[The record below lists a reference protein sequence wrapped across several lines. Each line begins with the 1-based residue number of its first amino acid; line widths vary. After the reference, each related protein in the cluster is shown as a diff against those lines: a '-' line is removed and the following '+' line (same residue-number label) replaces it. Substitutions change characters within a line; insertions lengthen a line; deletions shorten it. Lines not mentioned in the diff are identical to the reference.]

1 MPAMV
6 GTVALEIPDAM
17 ARGEPVPVMARVSN
31 TCTMPT
37 TVPSSPISG
46 QRAISTLMTGIPLST
61 AMETRDTSSRRIC
74 LADQER

>member
-6 GTVALEIPDAM
+6 GMVALEIPDAI
-17 ARGEPVPVMARVSN
+17 ALGEPVPVMARVSN

-37 TVPSSPISG
+37 TVPSSPIRG
-46 QRAISTLMTGIPLST
+46 QSAINTLMTGIPLST
-61 AMETRDTSSRRIC
+61 ASATRETSSRRIC